1 MFETIRE
8 VFRSRGINSP
18 IGVTVASY
26 HPYCVNE
33 NEGNDPAI
41 RNAQKKLAKK
51 YDDIFEG
58 PDTDKLNKAFQR
70 GDGVHFSEKGQETHA
85 AGWLKAIKKNCF

>member
-1 MFETIRE
+1 MNI
-8 VFRSRGINSP
+8 
-18 IGVTVASY
+18 TVYLGA
-26 HPYCVNE
+26 

-70 GDGVHFSEKGQETHA
+70 GDGVHFSEKGQKTHA

>member
-1 MFETIRE
+1 MIR
-8 VFRSRGINSP
+8 
-18 IGVTVASY
+18 
-26 HPYCVNE
+26 PY
-33 NEGNDPAI
+33 ATLK
-41 RNAQKKLAKK
+41 RNWRKK

>member
-1 MFETIRE
+1 MVVI
-8 VFRSRGINSP
+8 
-18 IGVTVASY
+18 
-26 HPYCVNE
+26 
-33 NEGNDPAI
+33 
-41 RNAQKKLAKK
+41 KKLAKK